1 MSNLANYS
9 PYNKTYK
16 FILFQNQAYHER
28 NKRNISP
35 CVRTNMRHSLSRQ
48 SPNRNPEGLEIP
60 SILSMSQLSQLSP
73 GSSPRASDI
82 FSRDSRTSKLFVPNK
97 EIERAI
103 ISEPKRVI
111 HKNLSYEKFRNQK
124 ISQENFSMV
133 NRILGLDCQVV
144 KNIETDKSFKNHQR
158 YENIR
163 RRYNESGRKDIL
175 PLGQS

>member
-1 MSNLANYS
+1 
-9 PYNKTYK
+9 
-16 FILFQNQAYHER
+16 
-28 NKRNISP
+28 
-35 CVRTNMRHSLSRQ
+35 
-48 SPNRNPEGLEIP
+48 
-60 SILSMSQLSQLSP
+60 
-73 GSSPRASDI
+73 
-82 FSRDSRTSKLFVPNK
+82 
-97 EIERAI
+97 
-103 ISEPKRVI
+103 
-111 HKNLSYEKFRNQK
+111 LSYEKFRNQK